1 MDKYIIIAIFFL
13 SSLGIV
19 SSKTIVDNADAIIE
33 AVENNNRI
41 ENINNIYNENIA
53 FKDEFLSIWSEAQD
67 KMGAE
72 LLDDAEYGHLIKD
85 NTGNLYFPAGDTD
98 ITKCAENLVALSNK
112 LAEKNIPF
120 YYVQAPNKM
129 IDGYTS
135 KTVYN
140 YNYSNKNATEFL
152 TKVSQSGVKTLDLR
166 NLLATSG
173 IPQDKMFYKTDH
185 HWTTPTAFW
194 ATQTLVNYLNENN
207 NFNIPK
213 EYLEKSKYSIIEKK
227 ECFLGSLGRRVGASV
242 SGYDDYTFMEPTFDT
257 DYELINGVTG
267 AKISSG
273 SFHNAIVKDHILNSP
288 NYEAN

>member
-98 ITKCAENLVALSNK
+98 VTKCAENLVALSNK
-112 LAEKNIPF
+112 LAEKNIPV

-129 IDGYTS
+129 IEGYTS

-140 YNYSNKNATEFL
+140 YNYSNKN
-152 TKVSQSGVKTLDLR
+152 R
-166 NLLATSG
+166 N
-173 IPQDKMFYKTDH
+173 
-185 HWTTPTAFW
+185 
-194 ATQTLVNYLNENN
+194 N
-207 NFNIPK
+207 
-213 EYLEKSKYSIIEKK
+213 
-227 ECFLGSLGRRVGASV
+227 C
-242 SGYDDYTFMEPTFDT
+242 
-257 DYELINGVTG
+257 
-267 AKISSG
+267 
-273 SFHNAIVKDHILNSP
+273 
-288 NYEAN
+288 